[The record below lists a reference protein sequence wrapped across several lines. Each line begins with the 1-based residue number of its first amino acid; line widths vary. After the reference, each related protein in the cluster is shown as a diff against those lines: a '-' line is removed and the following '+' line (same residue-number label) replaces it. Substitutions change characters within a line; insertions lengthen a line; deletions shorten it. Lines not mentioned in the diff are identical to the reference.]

1 VSTAGGETVPLVV
14 PFQNPGLDDV
24 SPNGSELFV
33 ASNDGPYPFPYW
45 LVPVS
50 GGSPRPLV
58 GIRAHD
64 VHPSPDGKSIAYVV
78 KSDLCLARMDGSQT
92 RKLVTLPEQA
102 GRIAWSPDG
111 TRLRF
116 TMRDPGTTRD
126 SIWEVLADGS
136 NLHRLVPGWNESES
150 ECCGSWTA
158 DGKYFVFEATSNGVS
173 HLWAVRE
180 EGSFLRKVNREPV
193 QLSTGPIQFRLPVPS
208 KDGRKI
214 YAVGDHTRGEIM
226 RYEARSQEWI
236 PYQQGKSIVSLDFT
250 LDGQM
255 VAYVAYPEGT
265 LWRSNVDGSRPQQL
279 TFPPMEVNCPSW
291 SPDKKSIV
299 FMARMPGQQW
309 KIYTVSSMGGQ
320 PEQLMARSGSEAFP
334 HWSPDGK
341 RIVFGGSPFFGAKD
355 VGPTSLQILDL
366 TTKQVSELPNSDFS
380 FEGRWSPDGRYLV
393 TLQFDFKR
401 IILFDLSTGKR
412 QELAN
417 GVLHF
422 ASWSRD
428 GKYVYFEKWG

>member
-1 VSTAGGETVPLVV
+1 
-14 PFQNPGLDDV
+14 
-24 SPNGSELFV
+24 
-33 ASNDGPYPFPYW
+33 
-45 LVPVS
+45 
-50 GGSPRPLV
+50 
-58 GIRAHD
+58 
-64 VHPSPDGKSIAYVV
+64 
-78 KSDLCLARMDGSQT
+78 
-92 RKLVTLPEQA
+92 
-102 GRIAWSPDG
+102 WSPDG

-136 NLHRLVPGWNESES
+136 NLHRLLPGWNESES

-180 EGSFLRKVNREPV
+180 EGSFLRKVNREPG
-193 QLSTGPIQFRLPVPS
+193 QLSRGPMQFRLPVPS

-341 RIVFGGSPFFGAKD
+341 RIVFGGSLLRRQGRGSHITAD
-355 VGPTSLQILDL
+355 SR
-366 TTKQVSELPNSDFS
+366 SDDKAGLRAAEF
-380 FEGRWSPDGRYLV
+380 RW
-393 TLQFDFKR
+393 
-401 IILFDLSTGKR
+401 
-412 QELAN
+412 
-417 GVLHF
+417 
-422 ASWSRD
+422 
-428 GKYVYFEKWG
+428 